1 MSEKSNIKLTELH
14 LDEVNVAIT
23 EHKHHI
29 NIKPIKDK
37 IEELNKPT
45 FSFDFICREEIV
57 KEIDK
62 LSNKKPS
69 QKLISL

>member
-1 MSEKSNIKLTELH
+1 MGELK
-14 LDEVNVAIT
+14 N
-23 EHKHHI
+23 
-29 NIKPIKDK
+29 
-37 IEELNKPT
+37 PT
-45 FSFDFICREEIV
+45 FSFDFICRKEIV

>member
-23 EHKHHI
+23 EHKHI
-29 NIKPIKDK
+29 NIKPIKNK

-57 KEIDK
+57 KETDK